1 MNGYPDLYALTPDL
15 ESSFPLLDLSMAPWT
30 LVGTLPDLIQ
40 AMRGHPDYADFLQVG
55 QALIHPGAVIAA
67 SAVIDGPALI
77 SDGCVLKTNAYL
89 REGVVLAPGCIIG
102 ASVELKASVIGEDTA
117 LAHFNYV
124 GNSVFGSRINLEAG
138 AVVANHHNE
147 SPGKSV
153 VVNHAGNV
161 IHTGAMK
168 FGALVGDDSKVGANA
183 VLSPG
188 TILPPKTVVGRLALI
203 DQSRS

>member
-1 MNGYPDLYALTPDL
+1 MNDYSELYALTSGL
-15 ESSFPLLDLSMAPWT
+15 RSTFPLLDLSKAPWT
-30 LVGTLPDLIQ
+30 LVGELSGFIQ
-40 AMRGHPDYADFLQVG
+40 AMHGHPAYVEYRRVG
-55 QALIHPGAVIAA
+55 QALIHPGAIISD

-77 SDGCVLKTNAYL
+77 SNGCELKTNAYL
-89 REGVVLAPGCIIG
+89 REGVMLAPGCIIG
-102 ASVELKASVIGEDTA
+102 SAVELKASVIGEGTA

-124 GNSVFGSRINLEAG
+124 GNSVLGSRVNMEAG

-153 VVNHAGNV
+153 VINYAGDTVN
-161 IHTGAMK
+161 TGAMK

-188 TILPPKTVVGRLALI
+188 TILLPETVVGRLALI
-203 DQSRS
+203 DQSQS